1 MSQFKTVLSENED
14 GLENRTVE
22 DDVLLVQVVLEVVEV
37 LVEEIELQWVSI
49 LIVRRA
55 NFSRLLGFVVEV
67 SQQLGVDELIDQ
79 LQVELLC

>member
-37 LVEEIELQWVSI
+37 LVEEIELQRVSI